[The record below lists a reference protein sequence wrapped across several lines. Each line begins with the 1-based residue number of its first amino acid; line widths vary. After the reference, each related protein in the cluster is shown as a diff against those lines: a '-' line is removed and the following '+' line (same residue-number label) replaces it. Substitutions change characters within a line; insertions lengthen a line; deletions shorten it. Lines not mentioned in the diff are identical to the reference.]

1 MRQSLGES
9 IAARKYLECQEQAV
23 RHCGLVWWAW

>member
-9 IAARKYLECQEQAV
+9 IVARKYLECQEQAV
-23 RHCGLVWWAW
+23 RLWGLVWWAW